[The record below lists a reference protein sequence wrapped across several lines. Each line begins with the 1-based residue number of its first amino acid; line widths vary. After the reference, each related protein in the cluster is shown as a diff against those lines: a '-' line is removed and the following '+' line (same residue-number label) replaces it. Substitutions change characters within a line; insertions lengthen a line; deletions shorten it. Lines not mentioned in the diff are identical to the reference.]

1 MQFIDTHAHL
11 NFSDYDKDRDE
22 IIASA
27 FKNGVKYIIN
37 VGTDLNTSKESIS
50 LSKKYDRIF
59 ATVGWHPHDAESYD
73 ENGLLKLLDNKK
85 IVAIGEIGL
94 DYYRNLSPKNIQKE
108 VFEKQIKVAIDKN
121 LPIIIHDRNAH
132 NDVLEILKKYNPKK
146 VVFHCFSSD
155 YSLLCKIIEKGW
167 HASFTG
173 SVTFKKGEYYSIIKD
188 IPDDRFF
195 VETDAP
201 FLTPFPF
208 RGKRNRPEYVQYII
222 ERIAEIRR
230 QTPNKIAEITTENAE
245 NFFSI
250 AKKLD

>member
-37 VGTDLNTSKESIS
+37 VGTDLKTSKESIS

-73 ENGLLKLLDNKK
+73 ENELLKLLDNKK

-132 NDVLEILKKYNPKK
+132 NDVLGILKKYNPKM

-155 YSLLCKIIEKGW
+155 YSFLYEVIEEGW
-167 HASFTG
+167 YVSFTG
-173 SVTFKKGEYYSIIKD
+173 NVTFKKGEYYSIIKD

-195 VETDAP
+195 VETEAP
-201 FLTPFPF
+201 FLTPQPF
-208 RGKRNRPEYVQYII
+208 RGKRNHPEYVRYII
-222 ERIAEIRR
+222 ETIAEIKQ
-230 QTPNKIAEITTENAE
+230 QTPNEIAQITTQNAE
-245 NFFSI
+245 KFFDFS
-250 AKKLD
+250 KKLD